1 MHELTYKFN
10 NELSKIDI
18 QKKEFF
24 EPSRIKY
31 FLKEGD
37 SVYVSDGQYVK
48 KNQLLVKKLNG
59 SKCFSTVSGNVVI
72 KGNSVIVTKDGN
84 EVEIDGANKKIE
96 YAPLCGSCYYHKVYV
111 KKRK

>member
-1 MHELTYKFN
+1 MQELTYKFN

-59 SKCFSTVSGNVVI
+59 SKCFSTAA
-72 KGNSVIVTKDGN
+72 NSSSVA
-84 EVEIDGANKKIE
+84 E
-96 YAPLCGSCYYHKVYV
+96 S
-111 KKRK
+111 